1 MKHVFILLSISICLS
16 CVENSSSGSS
26 NVQRAVIEFKKE
38 AELSLFDKE
47 GEVIKTIDIEIAE
60 TAYEQETGLMY
71 REEMEN
77 HQGMLFTYKDER
89 PRPSFYMK
97 NTKIA
102 LDLIYFDKDFKVVDF
117 NLNALPMDESLL
129 SSKVPSQYVL
139 EVVAGFVEEFNIQ
152 LGTHAQLKRL
162 E

>member
-1 MKHVFILLSISICLS
+1 MKYLLLIFVLLVASS
-16 CVENSSSGSS
+16 CENGKSSKTKP
-26 NVQRAVIEFKKE
+26 VQRAVIEFKKE

-47 GEVIKTIDIEIAE
+47 GEVIKTLDIEIAE

-117 NLNALPMDESLL
+117 NLNALPMDENLL

-139 EVVAGFVEEFNIQ
+139 EVVAGFVEEFDIQ

>member
-1 MKHVFILLSISICLS
+1 MKYLLLIFVLLVASS
-16 CVENSSSGSS
+16 CENGKSSKTKP
-26 NVQRAVIEFKKE
+26 VQRAVIEFKKE

-47 GEVIKTIDIEIAE
+47 GEVIKTLDIEIAE

-77 HQGMLFTYKDER
+77 NQGMLFIYKDER

-139 EVVAGFVEEFNIQ
+139 EVVAGFVEEFDIQ

>member
-1 MKHVFILLSISICLS
+1 MKYLLLIFVLLVASS
-16 CVENSSSGSS
+16 CENGKSSKTKP
-26 NVQRAVIEFKKE
+26 VQRAVIEFKKE

-60 TAYEQETGLMY
+60 TPYEQETGLMY

-77 HQGMLFTYKDER
+77 HQGMLFTYEDER

-117 NLNALPMDESLL
+117 NLNTLPMDESLL